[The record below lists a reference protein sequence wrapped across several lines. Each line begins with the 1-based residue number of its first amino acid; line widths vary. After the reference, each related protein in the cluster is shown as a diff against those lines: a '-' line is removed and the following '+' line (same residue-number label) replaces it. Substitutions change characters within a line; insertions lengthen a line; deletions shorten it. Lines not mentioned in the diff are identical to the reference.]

1 MNCIKCKKGIPP
13 DALYCPYCG
22 KKQEA
27 QRKRRKRAN
36 GMGTVYKHSGHR
48 SKPWEAQKA
57 GAHIGY
63 FATKF
68 EAEQALSRIA
78 DIPVS
83 DSLNLTFSQVYDR
96 WKPTHSRTL
105 TESGVSGYEFAYSHC
120 GPLYNSV
127 FRKLRTSD
135 FQSIINQM
143 ELDGLS
149 KSSCGKVVQLFSQLS
164 QWAIQ
169 EEICH
174 TNYAKY
180 LTVTAPQK
188 STKAVFTEAQISAI
202 QASTSTA
209 APIALL
215 LLSTGCRPNEL
226 FSALVENCAPDYFIS
241 GSKTEAGKNRVI
253 PVSPLGKQAYA
264 CLLEAARASSGP
276 RLIDGYNGNREY
288 RNFVKRDWK
297 RLMEEISAQDMTP
310 YNCRHTYA
318 TYAVKS
324 GMKPEILKQIMGHA
338 AYTTTIDFY
347 THTNTAELIQESQ
360 KLAVT
365 VTLQSHEIHPEKT
378 PSKSSKN
385 A

>member
-1 MNCIKCKKGIPP
+1 MPCIKCKKELPP
-13 DALYCPYCG
+13 EALFCPWCG
-22 KKQEA
+22 KKQEHSR
-27 QRKRRKRAN
+27 RKKRAN
-36 GMGTVYKHSGHR
+36 GMGTVWKHPGHR
-48 SKPWEAQKA
+48 VKPWEAQKA

-68 EAEQALSRIA
+68 EAEQALARIA
-78 DIPVS
+78 DVPVS

-96 WKPTHSRTL
+96 WKPTHSRTI
-105 TESGVSGYEFAYSHC
+105 TDSGISGYEFAYSHC
-120 GPLYNSV
+120 APLYNSI

-143 ELDGLS
+143 ETGGLS

-174 TNYAKY
+174 TNYAKF
-180 LTVTAPQK
+180 LTVAAPQK
-188 STKAVFTEAQISAI
+188 STKAVFTEAQIEAI
-202 QASTSTA
+202 QSSKSPASD
-209 APIALL
+209 IALL
-215 LLSTGCRPNEL
+215 LLATGCRPNEL
-226 FSALVENCAPDYFIS
+226 FSALVENCAADYFVS

-264 CLLEAARASSGP
+264 SILEAAKASGSP
-276 RLIDGYNGNREY
+276 RLIDGYKGNREY
-288 RNFVKRDWK
+288 RNFAKRDWK
-297 RLMEEISAQDMTP
+297 RLMEEISATDMSP

-324 GMKPEILKQIMGHA
+324 GMKPELLKQIMGHA

-347 THTNTAELIQESQ
+347 THTNTAELVQESQ

-365 VTLQSHEIHPEKT
+365 VTLQS
-378 PSKSSKN
+378 SKN
-385 A
+385 TL